1 MNVHIFQPGGY
12 FVRTETSALGM
23 YAALMPTGPTEIY
36 FTKELRTTRN
46 LSIEVRDN
54 IQVGAWDLHGPI
66 CLGTNLYMSKKIYIN
81 T

>member
-1 MNVHIFQPGGY
+1 MKPTLARSQAEIDGSEVNVHIFQPGGY
-12 FVRTETSALGM
+12 FVRTQTSALGM

-54 IQVGAWDLHGPI
+54 IQVGARAADVA
-66 CLGTNLYMSKKIYIN
+66 
-81 T
+81 